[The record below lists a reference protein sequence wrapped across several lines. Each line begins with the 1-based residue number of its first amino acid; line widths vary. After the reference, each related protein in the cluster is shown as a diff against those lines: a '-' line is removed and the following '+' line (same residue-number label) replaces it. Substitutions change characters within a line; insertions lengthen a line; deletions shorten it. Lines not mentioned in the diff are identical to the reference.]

1 MEGGSEAWIAAGLP
15 TLGATAGGHGTAAA
29 PVRAVRLPDRIAAAD
44 LKRLIMDLPGTFEIV
59 DVRPAAQFADF
70 NLPGARNADIADVIA
85 NPAYLNGA
93 VPLVLVDRDG
103 SLAMAV
109 GGILSQKTARPI
121 KVLFGGLEAYW
132 NESGMAAPP
141 AVSTPTAAPAFKPAA
156 PTAAPVAPTPSKPQP
171 AKKKSAGC

>member
-1 MEGGSEAWIAAGLP
+1 
-15 TLGATAGGHGTAAA
+15 
-29 PVRAVRLPDRIAAAD
+29 
-44 LKRLIMDLPGTFEIV
+44 MDLPGAFEIV
-59 DVRPAAQFADF
+59 DIRPAAQYADF
-70 NLPGARNADIADVIA
+70 NLSGSMNADIADVIA

-132 NESGMAAPP
+132 NESGQTSPP
-141 AVSTPTAAPAFKPAA
+141 AASGPVAAPALKPAA
-156 PTAAPVAPTPSKPQP
+156 PAPAPAAPAPAAPQP
-171 AKKKSAGC
+171 PKKKSAGC